1 MKPSLPSPASIA
13 AVLLTVAAAAYMPAD
28 AVAQILKSLQ
38 FIPENVDFG
47 NIREADGKV
56 SRSVKAVNISSEPTF
71 IISARTS
78 CGCSEAVFDGRM
90 LAPGD
95 TTEITVAYDPTGRPG
110 RFQKTAKIFT
120 GKERVS
126 NSFRLSGNVIP
137 SAATLDRSYPAKAGQ
152 LRLSTALVNVGDMKR
167 DITKPLFVGI
177 YNGSDAPVAL
187 RVESDSDALECTLR
201 PDTIE
206 PYGTATVTMMLK
218 GRLIPA
224 STKDFTFKATL
235 TDAATGR
242 TLIAIPAGG
251 TMADAE

>member
-1 MKPSLPSPASIA
+1 
-13 AVLLTVAAAAYMPAD
+13 
-28 AVAQILKSLQ
+28 
-38 FIPENVDFG
+38 
-47 NIREADGKV
+47 
-56 SRSVKAVNISSEPTF
+56 
-71 IISARTS
+71 
-78 CGCSEAVFDGRM
+78 M

-137 SAATLDRSYPAKAGQ
+137 APATLDRSYPAKAGQ
-152 LRLSTALVNVGDMKR
+152 LRLSTAIVNAGEMKR
-167 DITKPLFVGI
+167 DITKPLFIGI
-177 YNGSDAPVAL
+177 YNDSDTPLAL
-187 RVESDSDALECTLR
+187 SVESDSDALECTLR
-201 PDTIE
+201 PDTIA
-206 PYGTATVTMMLK
+206 PFGTATVTMMLK

-224 STKDFTFKATL
+224 ATKDFTFNATL

-242 TLIAIPAGG
+242 SLIAVPTGG